1 MLSFHSETDAH
12 GRVSRKPAYSAH
24 MVATIAVYVSFL
36 PFLFLSSGKADVK
49 FNPAKTIGNMTL
61 ALRFCFLLAL
71 GSAGV
76 SLLAM
81 GTVKVFDRFS
91 PSGGTNWDLTSE
103 VGDWV
108 VCVFYIG
115 GTMGTLAWLKLWV
128 ANPSFNS
135 GKLCC
140 Q

>member
-1 MLSFHSETDAH
+1 
-12 GRVSRKPAYSAH
+12 VQ
-24 MVATIAVYVSFL
+24 
-36 PFLFLSSGKADVK
+36 

-76 SLLAM
+76 SLLSM
-81 GTVKVFDRFS
+81 GTVKVFDHFS
-91 PSGGTNWDLTSE
+91 PSGGTKWDLTSE

-140 Q
+140 AN

>member
-1 MLSFHSETDAH
+1 
-12 GRVSRKPAYSAH
+12 
-24 MVATIAVYVSFL
+24 
-36 PFLFLSSGKADVK
+36 
-49 FNPAKTIGNMTL
+49 MTL

-81 GTVKVFDRFS
+81 GTVKVFDHFS
-91 PSGGTNWDLTSE
+91 PSGGTRWDLTSE

-108 VCVFYIG
+108 VCVLYIG

-135 GKLCC
+135 GELCC
-140 Q
+140 EYHLIEANERLLNGCYDHLYGGNQGRGFTEIERDRSHCRFWM